1 MLTLTLRALSCGGAG
16 ALVFIPQD
24 NVLESVLRLVA
35 AGGFFAAFAVLF
47 AGGFVVGALQEE

>member
-1 MLTLTLRALSCGGAG
+1 MRCCAG

-47 AGGFVVGALQEE
+47 AGGFIVGALQEE